1 MRNNS
6 WITTIILGKVE
17 EKSGRGRLRTQF
29 MKKIIEN
36 LGKNSGR

>member
-6 WITTIILGKVE
+6 WIE
-17 EKSGRGRLRTQF
+17 EKSGRDRLRTQF